1 MKENILK
8 ILLEVRKGLNQK
20 DLKLNQR
27 KTQFK
32 NQNGQT

>member
-20 DLKLNQR
+20 DLKLNLR

>member
-20 DLKLNQR
+20 DLKLTQR

>member
-1 MKENILK
+1 MKDNILK
-8 ILLEVRKGLNQK
+8 ILLEVREGLNQK
-20 DLKLNQR
+20 DLKLTQC